1 MIVLIVGDFGVGK
14 DTVADMIIKES
25 LRYNDCEKFQKIL
38 SYCTREPRYEGENT
52 HIFVTKEEFLQYND
66 FIAYTVIDGKYYGAR
81 KSQFDPSKVNLYCVD
96 GKGVNDVLHSHIH
109 DDIFVV
115 EVIRPK
121 WLIDFPKERLSRNR
135 HFDHNSYK
143 SDYRIIND
151 GDLVKLESSVKAC
164 FDFLMKEVKKS
175 L

>member
-14 DTVADMIIKES
+14 DTVADMLIKES
-25 LRYNDCEKFQKIL
+25 LRHHDCQKFQKIL

-52 HIFVTKEEFLQYND
+52 HIFVDKEDFLKYND
-66 FIAYTVIDGKYYGAR
+66 FIAYTIIDGEYYGAR

-96 GKGVNDVLHSHIH
+96 DKGVQDVLSSHIQ

-121 WLIDFPKERLSRNR
+121 WLINLPKERLNR
-135 HFDHNSYK
+135 ERYFDHDSYNT
-143 SDYRIIND
+143 DYRIIND
-151 GDLVKLESSVKAC
+151 GDLIKLEASVLSC
-164 FDFLMKEVKKS
+164 FDFLIKEVKKS